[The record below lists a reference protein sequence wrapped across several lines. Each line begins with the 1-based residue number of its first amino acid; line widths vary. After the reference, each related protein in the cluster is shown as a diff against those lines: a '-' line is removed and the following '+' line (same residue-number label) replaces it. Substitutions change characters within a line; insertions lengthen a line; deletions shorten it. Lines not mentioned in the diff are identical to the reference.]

1 MKNIF
6 RNSFSG
12 VFLLAVLIGFS
23 SCQKDTISPP
33 NQSTAFVK
41 YYGHVASQVAADLL
55 RTSDGGY
62 ILLGGTNSYTSGE
75 EKDIFVVKTDS
86 LGNEMWSSS
95 FGKASVASSPT
106 SGFRGDYLRFDEVGV
121 RLAELPDG
129 SMYTLACNRTYVV
142 YPDASSTIG
151 TRGETKVVLYQ
162 IDAATGAPTTTDGVE
177 LHSETAD
184 TLTESVADMKLDS
197 SSGVIKYILTGYT
210 TNVPTNK
217 ATIPGNDNT
226 VSDRSDIFTVA
237 LDETFNITWTSG
249 NQKYGRIGTDYGV
262 SVHIL
267 GQNYLVC
274 GTIDRNYAGTAG
286 GIATTYEPYSDML
299 AVFMDKV
306 TGQPTNPNYYGEEGT
321 NFRGGQ
327 SVYNPT
333 TGRITIFGY
342 VEQIAGR
349 TNNVANLG
357 KLAMVQ
363 IDEGGSAQSINGST
377 LTYLD
382 VNGRAGQF
390 TPFTSSSIAEIPDNE
405 GYILSA
411 TYEETTS
418 EHDIY
423 IIKVDQNFDIATGW
437 PYAFGFNEVTVG
449 GVFATKEQA
458 GTVIP
463 VTEAIAGTSQSKL
476 TGYAFTGTFGL
487 GTNDMLGL
495 VKINTN
501 GDFKPE

>member
-6 RNSFSG
+6 VNSFSG
-12 VFLLAVLIGFS
+12 VFLLAIVIGFS

-62 ILLGGTNSYTSGE
+62 ILLGGTNSYTSGD

-95 FGKASVASSPT
+95 FGKADVQSSST
-106 SGFRGDYLRFDEVGV
+106 SGFKGDYLKFDEVGV

-142 YPDASSTIG
+142 YPNAASNVG

-197 SSGVIKYILTGYT
+197 SSGVIKYVLTGYT

-217 ATIPGNDNT
+217 ATIPGNDNA

-237 LDETFNITWTSG
+237 LDENFNITWTSG

-262 SVHIL
+262 SVQIL
-267 GQNYLVC
+267 PQGYLVC
-274 GTIDRNYAGTAG
+274 GTIERNYAGIGTG
-286 GIATTYEPYSDML
+286 GTATTYVPYSDML

-321 NFRGGQ
+321 NFLGGQ

-333 TGRITIFGY
+333 TGRVTILGY
-342 VEQIAGR
+342 VEKEGG
-349 TNNVANLG
+349 VANSG

-363 IDEGGSAQSINGST
+363 IDEGGTAQSINGST

-382 VNGRAGQF
+382 VNGAASDGS
-390 TPFTSSSIAEIPDNE
+390 PFVSSSIAEIPDNE

-411 TYEETTS
+411 TYKETS
-418 EHDIY
+418 NEHDIC
-423 IIKVDQNFDIATGW
+423 IIKVDPTFTIAANW
-437 PYAFGFNEVTVG
+437 PYYFGFNEVNGG
-449 GVFATKEQA
+449 GVFTTQETA

-463 VTEAIAGTSQSKL
+463 VTEAIAGTSQRKL

-495 VKINTN
+495 VKLNTN